1 MSSQINCEK
10 YNLLYKIS
18 ALGLAVY
25 DTILYL
31 DTNDCPEARHY
42 LETRKAEYDEA
53 VALYES
59 KYGYITHKGHPSEDI
74 KWAWQLC

>member
-31 DTNDCPEARHY
+31 DTNDCPEARQY

-59 KYGYITHKGHPSEDI
+59 KYGCITHKGHPSEDI